1 MPYNFVNDYS
11 RGAHPSIFEKLL
23 AVNEDIHS
31 TYGTDAHC
39 KEAADIIRHL
49 IDQPTADVAF
59 ISGGT
64 QSNLIAI
71 SYQLRSDEAVIAC
84 QTGHV
89 AVRETGA
96 IERTGHKVIT
106 TYAEDG
112 KMTPKM
118 IEKVLE
124 DHSMPLHMVVP
135 KLVFI
140 SQSTELGNLYT
151 LKELRALRDCCDKH
165 GLLLHLD
172 GARLGFALAAED
184 NDVSLK
190 DIGALTDTF
199 YIGGT
204 KMGAMLGEALVILN
218 PALQNP
224 LALRRTMKQQGALL
238 AKGWMLGVQFE
249 VLLQNEGALMLEL
262 CSHSNRMAAILRDGL
277 KECGFPPFLNSGTN
291 LVFVAL
297 PVSVVEKLEGLGY
310 ALFRDSVISRDES
323 GEPSAILIRLVTM
336 WATKEESCKIFVADL
351 HRICNEE

>member
-1 MPYNFVNDYS
+1 MPHNFVNDYS

-23 AVNEDIHS
+23 VVNEDIHGA
-31 TYGTDAHC
+31 YGTDTHC
-39 KEAADIIRHL
+39 KAAADTIREL
-49 IDQPTADVAF
+49 IDQPSADVVF

-64 QSNLIAI
+64 QTNLIAI

-106 TYAEDG
+106 EYCEDG

-124 DHSMPLHMVVP
+124 DHRMPLHMVVP

-151 LKELRALRDCCDKH
+151 LEELRALRECCDKND
-165 GLLLHLD
+165 LLLHLD
-172 GARLGFALAAED
+172 GARLGFALAAAD

-190 DIGALTDTF
+190 DIGALTDSF

-204 KMGAMLGEALVILN
+204 KMGAMFGEALVILN
-218 PALQNP
+218 PAFQNP

-249 VLLQNEGALMLEL
+249 VLLQNDAALAREL
-262 CSHSNRMAAILRDGL
+262 CTHANQMADIIRDGL
-277 KECGFPPFLNSGTN
+277 EECGFPLFLESKTN
-291 LVFVAL
+291 LVFVAMPEEL
-297 PVSVVEKLEGLGY
+297 VAQLEELGY
-310 ALFRDSVISRDES
+310 ALFRDSVLRDES
-323 GEPSAILIRLVTM
+323 GEPVAILIRIVTM
-336 WATKEESCKIFVADL
+336 WATKEEACKDFVSDL
-351 HRICNEE
+351 RRLSGEE